1 MTKTT
6 TFIILL
12 FLGFQA
18 QAQNKVDSLEILA
31 NRLMMSDREAFY
43 DVSDQIIHQSKEQKN
58 DSLLVES
65 YMSRAM
71 VHFLGREY
79 EEALSYYDSIQDI
92 ASEDSREYMEA
103 RIGTADLY
111 PKLNY
116 PDTFIYVYHQ
126 NIINSILPGNDSL
139 LIASEYS
146 NFGNFLVDEV
156 QYYEGIQNLI
166 QSLEY
171 TPHTQQFRRMM
182 NMVKLAKLFLY
193 LEDYEKANYYGE
205 QAHQIAKQHKY
216 KLNQKLL
223 ALLRGRIA
231 LHNQD
236 YNLADSLMQIALVQY
251 KKEGALKDVF
261 TSYIHLSNVALSQ
274 NKTGLCST
282 YLDSARNYSQ
292 HALNDYIKGKYF
304 LIQSRNHLLKNN
316 FELVERSLDSLQ
328 NHIQQSQ
335 NIYLKVG
342 YWQTMAELAR
352 KRKDF
357 KNSLRYFELFHETR
371 DSLLAFKTKGKIYD
385 LESQFQHEEKEKEIE
400 LLTTKNELIS
410 VKLRH
415 ETWEKIA
422 MGIVTFISLLFLI
435 FLGITY
441 FKVKAKNQLIRKTA
455 AQKDLLL
462 KEIHH
467 RVKNNLQ
474 LISSLLN
481 LQSRYIKD
489 ETARQVSMEGKTRV
503 RAMSLIHQSLY
514 QKDDLIN
521 LSIDDYFKKLVKEL
535 FDIYHV
541 SKDDL
546 SVNYLVEDM
555 DLDVDRIIPLGLIF
569 NELMTN
575 ILKYAFPD
583 GKQGK
588 VEVTLEKTSTDLILE
603 VSDDGIGMKENQIN
617 ERKDSFGFTLI
628 EALLSKWK
636 GKLIIQ
642 SQDGTQV
649 RVVIPNKQ

>member
-1 MTKTT
+1 MIKTT
-6 TFIILL
+6 TILML
-12 FLGFQA
+12 LSLVFQVH
-18 QAQNKVDSLEILA
+18 AQNKLDSLEKLA

-43 DVSDQIIHQSKEQKN
+43 GVSDQIIHYSKEQKN

-65 YMSRAM
+65 YMTRAM
-71 VHFLGREY
+71 VHFLSREY
-79 EEALSYYDSIQDI
+79 EEALAYYDSIQNI
-92 ASEDSREYMEA
+92 APEDSREYMEA
-103 RIGTADLY
+103 RIGTADIY

-116 PDTFIYVYHQ
+116 PDSFVYAYHQ
-126 NIINSILPGNDSL
+126 NIIQSIIQGNDSS

-146 NFGNFLVDEV
+146 NFGNYLVDEV
-156 QYYEGIQNLI
+156 KYYEGIQNLI
-166 QSLEY
+166 KSLDY
-171 TPHTQQFRRMM
+171 TPQSQQYRRMM

-205 QAHQIAKQHKY
+205 QAHQIANKHRY
-216 KLNQKLL
+216 KLNHKLL

-231 LHNQD
+231 LHKQD
-236 YNLADSLMQIALVQY
+236 YRLADSLMQMALVQY
-251 KKEGALKDVF
+251 KKEAALKDVF
-261 TSYIHLSNVALSQ
+261 TCYVHLSNVALSQ
-274 NKTGLCST
+274 NKTQLCSAH
-282 YLDSARNYSQ
+282 LDSARTYSP
-292 HALNDYIKGKYF
+292 HALNDYIRGKFF
-304 LIQSRNHLLKNN
+304 LIQARNNLLKLDY
-316 FELVERSLDSLQ
+316 ELAERSLDSLQ
-328 NHIQQSQ
+328 KYLHQSQ
-335 NIYLKVG
+335 NIYLKEE
-342 YWQTMAELAR
+342 YWWTMAELAK
-352 KRKDF
+352 KRKDY
-357 KNSLRYFELFHETR
+357 KNSLTYFERYHETR
-371 DSLLAFKTKGKIYD
+371 DSLFAFKTKGKIYD

-422 MGIVTFISLLFLI
+422 MGIVTFISLLFLV

-441 FKVKAKNQLIRKTA
+441 YKVKAKNQLIRKTA
-455 AQKDLLL
+455 AQKDFLL

-541 SKDDL
+541 SNDDV
-546 SVNYLVEDM
+546 SVSYQMEDLN
-555 DLDVDRIIPLGLIF
+555 LDVDRIIPLGLIF

-575 ILKYAFPD
+575 ILKYAFPA
-583 GKQGK
+583 GNQGK
-588 VEVTLEKTSTDLILE
+588 VEVKLEKTSTDLILE
-603 VSDDGIGMKENQIN
+603 VADNGIGMKENQIN

-642 SQDGTQV
+642 SQNGTQV
-649 RVVIPNKQ
+649 RIVIPNKQ